1 MVMRIVR
8 LAALLG
14 SVLLIMGA
22 AVGYIGRRAQIVH
35 ERDLRVEVAAS
46 EAASRLDALLQVVA
60 ITADMGGDPAE
71 VASATARQ
79 FPGTT
84 VCAADEPGA
93 DRVCATST
101 GTAAPSR
108 ELASA
113 MRGDA
118 PTAVVA
124 DERLTATAIGEIIVG
139 VELDGGVLLDIGIDD
154 DGVEVDD
161 ADVVVTVVG
170 RGAGTATAMSTVDGR
185 RLAVARLAG
194 ADRLGVTATVPD
206 DVSLARDE
214 RLALLAVSVLAVMLL
229 GLAAATMRAEQRSLL
244 ERASIDP
251 LTRLPNRSEFE
262 RRTDDVL
269 ATARRTGTGV
279 CLLLFDLDGFKLIN
293 DTYGHQAGDDV
304 LRSIGKRL
312 RKAVREDDVVAR
324 WGGDEFV
331 LVLRGIEDASAARSR
346 AAALA
351 DMVSGETV
359 GDGLRVGASVGIAMF
374 PRHAGSLPELIEA
387 ADAAMYA
394 AKRDGVTYRLAGVE
408 SAPLSSGIDP
418 HGDRRRTPIGTPST
432 APSSTPSSTR

>member
-22 AVGYIGRRAQIVH
+22 AVGYLGRRAQILH
-35 ERDLRVEVAAS
+35 ERDLGVEVAAT
-46 EAASRLDALLQVVA
+46 EAASRLDALLTVVS
-60 ITADMGGDPAE
+60 ITADMGGEPAA

-84 VCAADEPGA
+84 VCAAEEPGA
-93 DRVCATST
+93 DRTCATSA
-101 GTAAPSR
+101 GTATPSR
-108 ELASA
+108 ELAAA
-113 MRGDA
+113 MREDQ
-118 PTAVVA
+118 PTARVT
-124 DERLTATAIGEIIVG
+124 DERLTATADGEIIVG
-139 VELDGGVLLDIGIDD
+139 VELDGGALLG
-154 DGVEVDD
+154 EVVAGDV
-161 ADVVVTVVG
+161 AGDVVVTVVD
-170 RGAGTATAMSTVDGR
+170 RGIEPDATPWDALSTVDGHR
-185 RLAVARLAG
+185 VAVATVGGTAE
-194 ADRLGVTATVPD
+194 LGVRAAVAD

-214 RLALLAVSVLAVMLL
+214 RLALIAVSLLAVLLL

-269 ATARRTGTGV
+269 AAARRTGTGV

-374 PRHAGSLPELIEA
+374 PRHASSLPELIEA

-418 HGDRRRTPIGTPST
+418 HGERRRTPVGTPI
-432 APSSTPSSTR
+432 STR

>member
-1 MVMRIVR
+1 
-8 LAALLG
+8 
-14 SVLLIMGA
+14 
-22 AVGYIGRRAQIVH
+22 
-35 ERDLRVEVAAS
+35 
-46 EAASRLDALLQVVA
+46 
-60 ITADMGGDPAE
+60 
-71 VASATARQ
+71 
-79 FPGTT
+79 
-84 VCAADEPGA
+84 
-93 DRVCATST
+93 
-101 GTAAPSR
+101 
-108 ELASA
+108 
-113 MRGDA
+113 
-118 PTAVVA
+118 
-124 DERLTATAIGEIIVG
+124 
-139 VELDGGVLLDIGIDD
+139 
-154 DGVEVDD
+154 
-161 ADVVVTVVG
+161 
-170 RGAGTATAMSTVDGR
+170 
-185 RLAVARLAG
+185 
-194 ADRLGVTATVPD
+194 
-206 DVSLARDE
+206 
-214 RLALLAVSVLAVMLL
+214 LALLAVSVLAVMLL

-262 RRTDDVL
+262 RRTDEVL

-432 APSSTPSSTR
+432 APSSTR